1 MAKIILALIFLLLQ
15 ITSFV
20 VFAEELETL
29 HHKPTTPLH
38 PPTKSPVHKP
48 LAKPPTHAPHHHH
61 HHSPSHAPLP
71 PPHPAKP
78 LTHHHHQ
85 HQHHSPAPSP
95 YHVPTPLQRPAKPPT
110 LHHHQHPPAHAP
122 THMPRVSRS
131 SIAVEGVVYVKSCHH
146 AGFDT
151 LKGATLL
158 FGAVVKF
165 QCHNAKYKFVLK
177 AKTNKEGYIYIGS
190 SKNISSYASGHCNV
204 VLESAPNG
212 LKPSNLH
219 GGLTGAHPKSV
230 KRIVSKG
237 VSLIRYTV
245 DPLAFEPKCNH

>member
-1 MAKIILALIFLLLQ
+1 MFYFLSFYLILSKLKYLFRVTTKPFSIVMYCFLPKYYWHCYSILKI
-15 ITSFV
+15 
-20 VFAEELETL
+20 E
-29 HHKPTTPLH
+29 
-38 PPTKSPVHKP
+38 
-48 LAKPPTHAPHHHH
+48 
-61 HHSPSHAPLP
+61 
-71 PPHPAKP
+71 
-78 LTHHHHQ
+78 
-85 HQHHSPAPSP
+85 
-95 YHVPTPLQRPAKPPT
+95 
-110 LHHHQHPPAHAP
+110 
-122 THMPRVSRS
+122 
-131 SIAVEGVVYVKSCHH
+131 
-146 AGFDT
+146 
-151 LKGATLL
+151 
-158 FGAVVKF
+158 GAVVKF